1 MSALLR
7 PLGDEIAT
15 VYGAYKSKKDVKKI
29 VKGDKLDILCSDGL
43 NYHVEVK
50 ETGAA
55 GRLHFRHWSVKHDY
69 IGSFDDLY
77 LATQGTYSEGI
88 SAQNTYPTLKGDDKS
103 KSSSISKPVSSNSGT
118 DSRPQNF
125 PSGTRYPED
134 FLSKPR
140 FASSHSRKRASEEV
154 DEIDGKKKV
163 KDEVILNHA
172 PAKTE
177 KVSERTEITVAERE
191 NDLIS
196 VLVDNPGI
204 QQSKTS
210 IRTRRSS
217 IDRRL
222 SQEKAMIQEQKKS
235 EGEGSESKTILNG
248 KIESEISVIAPPA
261 TSAEASS
268 SSASS
273 NKIHCV
279 TVDSDIRSEPALN
292 NILSIAIEDI
302 PVVGSTEV
310 PSVHAVLVPQQ
321 ASRVVPVYQQTSQRA
336 AQIKYLREILST
348 DKSMFDTGRAIDIV
362 SNHPIVFQI
371 PGSTGGEGMNPHFTA
386 KQLVALLQAR
396 RKIDEV
402 IHHVLGTL

>member
-15 VYGAYKSKKDVKKI
+15 VYGAYKTKKDVKRI

-69 IGSFDDLY
+69 IGSFDELY

-103 KSSSISKPVSSNSGT
+103 KSSSITKPVSNNSSA

-140 FASSHSRKRASEEV
+140 FASSHSRKRAAEEI
-154 DEIDGKKKV
+154 DESDGKKKV
-163 KDEVILNHA
+163 KDEVTLNHA
-172 PAKTE
+172 LAKTE
-177 KVSERTEITVAERE
+177 KVSEKTEITVESK

-196 VLVDNPGI
+196 VSVDNPGI

-210 IRTRRSS
+210 IRTRRHSVDNKLP
-217 IDRRL
+217 I
-222 SQEKAMIQEQKKS
+222 EKIITEEQKNS
-235 EGEGSESKTILNG
+235 EVEGSESKAILDE
-248 KIESEISVIAPPA
+248 KVESDIPVIPLPT
-261 TSAEASS
+261 TSAEIASS
-268 SSASS
+268 TTSSRRHRISAADTIDVLS
-273 NKIHCV
+273 NIPSV
-279 TVDSDIRSEPALN
+279 PLEDN
-292 NILSIAIEDI
+292 NVII
-302 PVVGSTEV
+302 STEV
-310 PSVHAVLVPQQ
+310 LSAHTVSASQQ
-321 ASRVVPVYQQTSQRA
+321 ASRAVPIYQQTSQRA
-336 AQIKYLREILST
+336 AQIKYLREILCT
-348 DKSMFDTGRAIDIV
+348 DKSMSDTSRAIDIV

-371 PGSTGGEGMNPHFTA
+371 PGSTGVDALNPHFSA

>member
-140 FASSHSRKRASEEV
+140 FASSHSRKRVSEEV

-172 PAKTE
+172 PPKTE
-177 KVSERTEITVAERE
+177 KVSEMTAITVAESE

-196 VLVDNPGI
+196 VLVE
-204 QQSKTS
+204 SKTS

-222 SQEKAMIQEQKKS
+222 SQEKAMIQEQNKS
-235 EGEGSESKTILNG
+235 EGEGSESKPILNG
-248 KIESEISVIAPPA
+248 KIESEISVIVPPA
-261 TSAEASS
+261 TSAEESS
-268 SSASS
+268 PSTSS
-273 NKIHCV
+273 NKNHSDS
-279 TVDSDIRSEPALN
+279 VDSDIRTEPALN
-292 NILSIAIEDI
+292 NILPIAVEDI
-302 PVVGSTEV
+302 PVVVSTEV
-310 PSVHAVLVPQQ
+310 TSVHAVLVPQQ

-371 PGSTGGEGMNPHFTA
+371 PGSTGGEGRNPHFTA

>member
-15 VYGAYKSKKDVKKI
+15 VYGAYKTKKDVKRI

-69 IGSFDDLY
+69 IGSFDELY

-103 KSSSISKPVSSNSGT
+103 KSSSITKPVSNNSSA

-140 FASSHSRKRASEEV
+140 FASSHSRKRAAEEV
-154 DEIDGKKKV
+154 DESDGKKKV
-163 KDEVILNHA
+163 KDEVTLNHA
-172 PAKTE
+172 LAKTE
-177 KVSERTEITVAERE
+177 KVSEKTEITVESK

-196 VLVDNPGI
+196 VSVDNPGI

-210 IRTRRSS
+210 IRTRRHSVDKKLP
-217 IDRRL
+217 I
-222 SQEKAMIQEQKKS
+222 EKVITEEQKNS
-235 EGEGSESKTILNG
+235 GVEGSESKAILDE
-248 KIESEISVIAPPA
+248 KVKSDIPVIALPT
-261 TSAEASS
+261 TSAEIASS
-268 SSASS
+268 ATTTRRHRISAADT
-273 NKIHCV
+273 IDV
-279 TVDSDIRSEPALN
+279 PN
-292 NILSIAIEDI
+292 NIPSVPLEDNNVI
-302 PVVGSTEV
+302 ISTEV
-310 PSVHAVLVPQQ
+310 LSAHTVSASQQ
-321 ASRVVPVYQQTSQRA
+321 ASRAVPIYQQTSQRA
-336 AQIKYLREILST
+336 AQIKYLREILCT
-348 DKSMFDTGRAIDIV
+348 DKSMSDTSRAIDIV

-371 PGSTGGEGMNPHFTA
+371 PGSTGGDALNPHFSA

>member
-15 VYGAYKSKKDVKKI
+15 VYGAYKTKKDVKRI

-69 IGSFDDLY
+69 IGSFDELY
-77 LATQGTYSEGI
+77 LAAQGTYSEGI

-103 KSSSISKPVSSNSGT
+103 KTSSITKPVGNNSSA

-140 FASSHSRKRASEEV
+140 FASSHSRKRAAEEI
-154 DEIDGKKKV
+154 DESDGKKKV
-163 KDEVILNHA
+163 KEDVNLSHA
-172 PAKTE
+172 LAKTE
-177 KVSERTEITVAERE
+177 KVSEKTEISAVESKI
-191 NDLIS
+191 DLIS
-196 VLVDNPGI
+196 VSVDNSGF
-204 QQSKTS
+204 QQNKTS
-210 IRTRRSS
+210 IRTRRHSV
-217 IDRRL
+217 DKKL
-222 SQEKAMIQEQKKS
+222 TVEKVITEELKNF
-235 EGEGSESKTILNG
+235 EVEDSESKAILCEKVDSDN
-248 KIESEISVIAPPA
+248 SVIALPV
-261 TSAEASS
+261 TLAEIASS
-268 SSASS
+268 TTSSRRHRVSAADTIDVFSNIPSVPPEDNNVIITEVLSAPTVSAS
-273 NKIHCV
+273 
-279 TVDSDIRSEPALN
+279 
-292 NILSIAIEDI
+292 
-302 PVVGSTEV
+302 
-310 PSVHAVLVPQQ
+310 QQ
-321 ASRVVPVYQQTSQRA
+321 ASRAVPIYQQTSQRA
-336 AQIKYLREILST
+336 AQIKYLREILCT
-348 DKSMFDTGRAIDIV
+348 DKSMSDTSRAIDIV

-371 PGSTGGEGMNPHFTA
+371 PGSKCGDGLNPHFSA

>member
-15 VYGAYKSKKDVKKI
+15 VYGAYKTKKDVKRI

-69 IGSFDDLY
+69 IGSFDELY

-103 KSSSISKPVSSNSGT
+103 KTSSITKPVSNNSSA

-140 FASSHSRKRASEEV
+140 FASSHSRKRAA
-154 DEIDGKKKV
+154 DEIDESDGKKKV
-163 KDEVILNHA
+163 KDDVNLSHA
-172 PAKTE
+172 LAKTE
-177 KVSERTEITVAERE
+177 KVPEKTEIAAVGSK

-196 VLVDNPGI
+196 VSVDNPGI
-204 QQSKTS
+204 QQNKNS
-210 IRTRRSS
+210 IRTRRHSV
-217 IDRRL
+217 DKKL
-222 SQEKAMIQEQKKS
+222 SVEKLVTEEQKNSEVESS
-235 EGEGSESKTILNG
+235 EGKAILCEKVESDKPVIALPVTLAEIASSTTSSRRHRISAAETIDVLSN
-248 KIESEISVIAPPA
+248 IPSVPPEDNSVI
-261 TSAEASS
+261 
-268 SSASS
+268 
-273 NKIHCV
+273 I
-279 TVDSDIRSEPALN
+279 
-292 NILSIAIEDI
+292 
-302 PVVGSTEV
+302 STEV
-310 PSVHAVLVPQQ
+310 LSAHTVSASQQ
-321 ASRVVPVYQQTSQRA
+321 ASRAVPIYQQTSQRT
-336 AQIKYLREILST
+336 AQIKYLREILCT
-348 DKSMFDTGRAIDIV
+348 DKSMSDTSRAIDIV

-371 PGSTGGEGMNPHFTA
+371 PGSTGGDGLNPHFSA